1 MQAIDNLKIIRSL
14 GEGGF
19 GTTTLVE
26 RDGKR
31 YVLKRLK
38 ESAIAQHGQAAID
51 LFLQES
57 EYLRQLG
64 DHPQIPALIDSGVD
78 ESPWILQE
86 YIAGE
91 NLEQILEKH
100 TFSEAEIIT
109 LLKSVLPVL
118 QTIHSYR
125 TIHRDIKPANII
137 FADNDYHL
145 VDFGASK
152 KVSETVLAKTGTMI
166 GSAIY
171 AAPEQVYGHAT
182 FASDIFGLGVTC
194 IHLLTGVPPS
204 DLMDRV
210 NAGKWCWRDYLGE
223 GRSLSH
229 GLSLILDRMLEYS
242 THRRYGSADEVL
254 SDLGRID
261 RYVVRSRR
269 VAWVNKQKKIRSIR
283 RFTEKTAIA
292 IATVGAIAIVAGI
305 SVWGFYSLMQM
316 ALGSLTFAVPSDSSG
331 ILSFVQGQ
339 IKSVALIVFI
349 GFALITTWVVTQ
361 VVINQEPLI
370 FIVRPLITL
379 GIGAATALAIA
390 KLIFASLT

>member
-1 MQAIDNLKIIRSL
+1 MQTIDNLKIIRSL

-38 ESAIAQHGQAAID
+38 QTAIAQHGQAAVN

-118 QTIHSYR
+118 QTIHSYN

-204 DLMDRV
+204 DLMDRM

-242 THRRYGSADEVL
+242 THRRYGLADEVL

-269 VAWVNKQKKIRSIR
+269 VDWVKKQKKVRAIIRTGR
-283 RFTEKTAIA
+283 KTAIA
-292 IATVGAIAIVAGI
+292 LATVGAIALVGWGLWGAGLSLLQASHVFSSGGSSVATI
-305 SVWGFYSLMQM
+305 STQIQ
-316 ALGSLTFAVPSDSSG
+316 SLTIVLDWTFLLGGIAAGVWVAYEVFANEQPPTFIMKPVARLTG
-331 ILSFVQGQ
+331 MIM
-339 IKSVALIVFI
+339 SVY
-349 GFALITTWVVTQ
+349 
-361 VVINQEPLI
+361 
-370 FIVRPLITL
+370 
-379 GIGAATALAIA
+379 AIA
-390 KLIFASLT
+390 KLILALFM

>member
-1 MQAIDNLKIIRSL
+1 MQTIDNLKIIRSL

-38 ESAIAQHGQAAID
+38 QTAIAQHGQAAIN

-194 IHLLTGVPPS
+194 IHLLTAVPPS
-204 DLMDRV
+204 DLMDRM

-269 VAWVNKQKKIRSIR
+269 VAWVKKQKKIRSIR

-292 IATVGAIAIVAGI
+292 LATVGAIALVGWGLWGAGL
-305 SVWGFYSLMQM
+305 SLFQ
-316 ALGSLTFAVPSDSSG
+316 GSHIFSSG
-331 ILSFVQGQ
+331 DPSIAIVSNHLLNISGWIFTFGAIAAGVW
-339 IKSVALIVFI
+339 ITYEVVANEQPLVFI
-349 GFALITTWVVTQ
+349 IKPVLILTGMGMSVY
-361 VVINQEPLI
+361 
-370 FIVRPLITL
+370 
-379 GIGAATALAIA
+379 AIA
-390 KLIFASLT
+390 KLIFTLFM

>member
-38 ESAIAQHGQAAID
+38 ESAIAQHGQAAVS

-109 LLKSVLPVL
+109 LLKSVLPIL
-118 QTIHSYR
+118 QTIHSYK

-137 FADNDYHL
+137 FADNQYHL

-152 KVSETVLAKTGTMI
+152 KVSETVLAKTGTVI

-194 IHLLTGVPPS
+194 IHLLTGAPPS

-269 VAWVNKQKKIRSIR
+269 VDWVKKQKKARSIIQIGR
-283 RFTEKTAIA
+283 KTAIA
-292 IATVGAIAIVAGI
+292 LATVGAIALVGWGLWGAGLSLLQASHVFSSGGSSVATI
-305 SVWGFYSLMQM
+305 SAQIR
-316 ALGSLTFAVPSDSSG
+316 SLTIVLDWIFLFGG
-331 ILSFVQGQ
+331 IAAGFWVACEVFVNEQPPLF
-339 IKSVALIVFI
+339 IMRPVARLT
-349 GFALITTWVVTQ
+349 G
-361 VVINQEPLI
+361 
-370 FIVRPLITL
+370 
-379 GIGAATALAIA
+379 GIMCVYAIA
-390 KLIFASLT
+390 KLIFTLFM